1 MTDDISVLSR
11 IRTVHAEILRVAPFR
26 DMGLV
31 PNPGASLRKI
41 KKAEERLGR
50 PLPPS
55 YRAFLSRH
63 DGWPRFFEGATL
75 LGTDALGKPNYEELA
90 RAAFEAAETPV
101 PDLGPPSRSRRT
113 SIIPFGI
120 DAQATTQLGVWTAAP
135 PAIDGRVLRLRLR
148 PLAPGARLVLPL
160 PVRWSLGGTLRGL
173 GASAWD
179 EATAPSLRV
188 RPTAVLASRA
198 LDIPDR
204 GAEPATPEAEV
215 PEVPRRPEPPPPID
229 IMRAFE
235 DRSGRRSR

>member
-1 MTDDISVLSR
+1 MTDEISVLSR
-11 IRTVHAEILRVAPFR
+11 IRTVHAEILRLAPFR

-75 LGTDALGKPNYEELA
+75 LGTESLGKPNYEELA

-101 PDLGPPSRSRRT
+101 PHLGPPSRPRSL

-120 DAQATTQLGVWTAAP
+120 DAQATTLFAFNTDVMTA
-135 PAIDGRVLRLRLR
+135 DGEYEVIAWINEIGLRRDSFPSFLELLLELSEAELEAH
-148 PLAPGARLVLPL
+148 LAQN
-160 PVRWSLGGTLRGL
+160 S
-173 GASAWD
+173 AS
-179 EATAPSLRV
+179 E
-188 RPTAVLASRA
+188 AVLLQNIA
-198 LDIPDR
+198 
-204 GAEPATPEAEV
+204 
-215 PEVPRRPEPPPPID
+215 
-229 IMRAFE
+229 
-235 DRSGRRSR
+235 